1 MMSSVSR
8 RRLRMLALAALLA
21 APAWAA
27 PESAGE
33 RFDLPPDQAIPW
45 LLEHNRD
52 YRRQLADRETARQ
65 EVRRSSGEALPN
77 LEGKLGYTRIGNI
90 SEFAFDPDGNGP
102 EPSAVLKTT
111 AEDSYSGSLH
121 LSQPLFNG
129 AVFAAI
135 GVARSYSAVAEHGLD
150 ASRHALVRSFLDQY
164 AQVLLLR
171 DLVELNEQIVEQ
183 TRVHHEE
190 AKLLAGIGSLS
201 RYDLLRSEVEHLNS
215 IPALREA
222 EKNRTAAEN
231 ALRITL
237 GLEPGT
243 ELVPREFLLDVE
255 AYNDPARL
263 EELAISQRAE
273 VAAAFSAVE
282 GYSRGV
288 WVYRADQW
296 PVLSAFANAER
307 SNVWDLF
314 SQDDSWQT
322 GWNAGVSLSVPLFS
336 GFRKDAQVQ
345 KGKQDL
351 RKAQAE
357 LDLVRDRV
365 RLEARAAWDELER
378 SRADLAA
385 WQRNV
390 EAAEEGLRIAT
401 TRNESGGG
409 SGLELRDAL
418 TARKLAGVNLANAEY
433 NLRVAQVELLH
444 AVGALDSIRFAN
456 NGGNR

>member
-1 MMSSVSR
+1 MPFVTR
-8 RRLRMLALAALLA
+8 RSLAVLALAGLLA
-21 APAWAA
+21 APSLAE
-27 PESAGE
+27 PETSGE
-33 RFDLPPDQAIPW
+33 RFDLPADQAIPW

-52 YRRQLADRETARQ
+52 YRKQLADRETARQ
-65 EVRRSSGEALPN
+65 EVRRSSGEALPS
-77 LEGKLGYTRIGNI
+77 LEAGLNYTRIGNI
-90 SEFAFDPDGNGP
+90 SEFSFDPDGAGP
-102 EPSAVLKTT
+102 EDSAVLKTT

-121 LSQPLFNG
+121 LNQPLFNG

-135 GVARSYSAVAEHGLD
+135 GVARSYSEVAEHGLD
-150 ASRHALVRSFLDQY
+150 AARHALVRSFLDEY
-164 AQVLLLR
+164 AQLLLLR
-171 DLVELNEQIVEQ
+171 DLVELHEQIVEQ

-190 AKLLAGIGSLS
+190 AKLLAGIGGLS
-201 RYDLLRSEVEHLNS
+201 RYDLLRSEVEYLNS

-237 GLEPGT
+237 GLGPDT
-243 ELVPREFLLDVE
+243 ELVPRPFLLDVE
-255 AYNDPARL
+255 SYNDPAQL
-263 EELAISQRAE
+263 EQLAASQRAE
-273 VAAAFSAVE
+273 VAAAASAVE
-282 GYSRGV
+282 GYRRGV

-322 GWNAGVSLSVPLFS
+322 GWNAGLSLSVPLFS

-351 RKAQAE
+351 RKATA
-357 LDLVRDRV
+357 DLETVRDRV

-390 EAAEEGLRIAT
+390 EAAEEGLKIAT
-401 TRNESGGG
+401 ARHESGGG

-418 TARKLAGVNLANAEY
+418 TARKLAGVNLATAEY
-433 NLRVAQVELLH
+433 KLRVAQVELLH
-444 AVGALDSIRFAN
+444 AVGALDGIRFAI
-456 NGGNR
+456 NGGDR